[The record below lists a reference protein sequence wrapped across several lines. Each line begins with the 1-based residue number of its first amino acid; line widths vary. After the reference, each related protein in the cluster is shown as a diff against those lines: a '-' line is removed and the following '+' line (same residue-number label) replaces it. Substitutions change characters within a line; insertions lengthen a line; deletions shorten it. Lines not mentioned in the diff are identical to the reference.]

1 MKRLFCIFLAIAMA
15 LSLIST
21 AFAADVMADTEV
33 LKYVFSAK
41 TLDTAGSSHISDTNY
56 NKGEDGKVQLGAY
69 YNVTNETTGDKSY
82 EITGSDRWAL
92 IGKRSFSSFNFRTEG
107 YFYGTIASTNS
118 TETQIEALDPGFIVK
133 IEVPE
138 SGVYKPVLAHWTV
151 STGAKYELY
160 AVDTDYGDVDQTFAE
175 ETLIL
180 PNSNSTTNE
189 YKIQNAID
197 KCKAGSAGVSLGVID
212 TYSATTVKTA
222 TEDFGGISIYLEKG
236 EYYLV
241 FAYRGPGSGT
251 VATAAPG
258 FYALSLTLTPQ
269 TVKLYAYP
277 YDNNGTVSRTGVND
291 VRTGVET
298 TVTATPNEGYEFS
311 HWQNVSGDV
320 LSELAS
326 YTFTPYSNTVL
337 IAMFKEVNATEKI
350 GVDFY
355 DANRDYLG
363 FREVASGST
372 FGTITDIPTPGMVGY
387 EFTGK
392 WGIDKKNEIGA
403 ETVIDKRISVVALY
417 EENGVDVNA
426 TVKVNNVEVGES
438 AYGEAITEMVPG
450 ATRWYRDEQP
460 VDYGETY
467 TYYIWDSTSIA
478 SSDEEVTEKAPLILM
493 DDPAYGAYMIEYDE
507 GDCKAVEAGI
517 IFGGEDVSLD
527 SCYTKAKVR
536 EIKDHGQFTAK
547 PEGKTPENET
557 YARGYLIYNDNGI
570 VKTKYSSVISISE

>member
-1 MKRLFCIFLAIAMA
+1 MKRLLCTILAIAMM
-15 LSLIST
+15 LSLIPSV
-21 AFAADVMADTEV
+21 FAADTETGTGT

-41 TLDTAGSSHISDTNY
+41 TLDTVGTAHISDTSY
-56 NKGEDGKVQLGAY
+56 NKGADGKVQLGTY
-69 YNVTNETTGDKSY
+69 YDVTNETDGTKSY
-82 EITGSDRWAL
+82 EVTGSNRWAL
-92 IGKRSFSSFNFRTEG
+92 MGKRTFSSFNFRSEG
-107 YFYGTIASTNS
+107 YFLGNVLSTDS
-118 TETQIEALDPGFIVK
+118 TEENIEVKDPGFIIK

-138 SGVYKPVLAHWTV
+138 SGIYQPVLAHWQV

-160 AVDTDYGDVDQTFAE
+160 TVDTDYGAVDQTFAE
-175 ETLIL
+175 ETLIS
-180 PNSNSTTNE
+180 PPSNSTTNE

-197 KCKAGSAGVSLGVID
+197 KCKAGNAGVSLGVID
-212 TYSATTVKTA
+212 TYNSSKVETA
-222 TEDFGGISIYLEKG
+222 TKTFDNVYFEEG

-251 VATAAPG
+251 ASTATPG
-258 FYALSLTLTPQ
+258 FYALSLTLIPQ

-277 YDNNGTVSRTGVND
+277 YDNNGTVSCTGVND

-311 HWQNVSGDV
+311 HWQNSSGDV
-320 LSELAS
+320 LSELES

-337 IAMFKEVNATEKI
+337 IAMFKEENAVEKI

-392 WGIDKKNEIGA
+392 WGIDKKTEITS
-403 ETVIDKRISVVALY
+403 ETVIDKRISVVAIY
-417 EENGVDVNA
+417 EENGIDFNA
-426 TVKVNNVEVGES
+426 TVKLNDVKVSES
-438 AYGEAITEMVPG
+438 AYGEAVNETVSG

-467 TYYIWDSTSIA
+467 IYYIWDSTSIT
-478 SSDEEVTEKAPLILM
+478 SSDEEVTEKEPLILM

-517 IFGGEDVSLD
+517 IFGGEDVNLN

-547 PEGKTPENET
+547 PEGKTPANET
-557 YARGYLIYNDNGI
+557 HARGYIIYNDKGI
-570 VKTKYSSVISISE
+570 VNTKYSSVISISE